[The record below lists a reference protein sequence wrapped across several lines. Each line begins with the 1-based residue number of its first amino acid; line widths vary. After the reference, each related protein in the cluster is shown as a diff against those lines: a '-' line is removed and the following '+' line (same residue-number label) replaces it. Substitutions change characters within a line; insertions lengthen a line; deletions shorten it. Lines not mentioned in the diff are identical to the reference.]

1 MMLQL
6 LLFIKHRLTFLWTLA
21 EAFNGLLFRLF
32 FASGIAADTVSVCQR
47 YSGGTFRFK
56 PATSEDLPN
65 LAAFFQAQPEESYR
79 YFRPHGFDIGS
90 LQKLY
95 RNPAFIQLLAFSPE
109 GRIAGYFMIRFFVN
123 RQAYVGFLVGEKY
136 QGRGL
141 AKIMCRIIFDICWPN
156 RFRTFATVSE
166 KNARA
171 LAAYRGINNYK
182 TLKHLPDDYIQI
194 EYTPEGLVIRER
206 EGE

>member
-6 LLFIKHRLTFLWTLA
+6 LLFIKHRLTFLWSFA
-21 EAFNGLLFRLF
+21 EFCNGLLFRFF
-32 FASGIAADTVSVCQR
+32 FAPKIASDTTSVCRQF
-47 YSGGTFRFK
+47 SGGKYVFR
-56 PATSEDLPN
+56 PALSEDLPI
-65 LAAFFQAQPEESYR
+65 LAAFFQEQPAESYR
-79 YFRPHGFDIGS
+79 YFKPHGFDLGS
-90 LQKLY
+90 LWKLY
-95 RNPAFIQLLAFSPE
+95 RNPAFSQLLAFSPSGE
-109 GRIAGYFMIRFFVN
+109 IVGYFMIRFFVN

-136 QGRGL
+136 QGHGL
-141 AKIMCRIIFDICWPN
+141 GKTMCQIVFDICWPN

-194 EYTPEGLVIRER
+194 EYTQEGLLQKTQE
-206 EGE
+206 EE